1 MFSLGDKVRIP
12 YISDRNPHNNQV
24 GMIVW
29 LHKYYRYPEG
39 RTDTHEEKYQ
49 ATIRYEDGFTENVG
63 DLYRKGSGLVSEVEL
78 VEKMTDEILVYDK
91 DFAER
96 CKKEKLFDVATP
108 QEVADLFQKNVR
120 FGDSLFI
127 PRSPDEY
134 MTVIRQIDSGLY
146 FQEKT
151 EVGYKFGMRDECTVF
166 YDEAD
171 AESVLAELE
180 ERCPECHTL
189 IRL

>member
-1 MFSLGDKVRIP
+1 MFGLGDKVRIP
-12 YISDRNPHNNQV
+12 YISDLNPHNNQV

-39 RTDTHEEKYQ
+39 RMDTHEEKYR

-63 DLYRKGSGLVSEVEL
+63 DLYQKGSGLVSEVEL
-78 VEKMTDEILVYDK
+78 VEKMTDEILVYDRG
-91 DFAER
+91 FAER
-96 CKKEKLFDVATP
+96 CKEEKLFDVATP
-108 QEVADLFQKNVR
+108 QEVANLFQKNVR
-120 FGDSLFI
+120 FGDSLFL
-127 PRSPDEY
+127 PQSPDEY
-134 MTVIRQIDSGLY
+134 RAVICQIDSGLY

-166 YDEAD
+166 YDEED

-180 ERCPECHTL
+180 DRCPECHTL

>member
-12 YISDRNPHNNQV
+12 YILDCNPHNNQV
-24 GMIVW
+24 GVIVW

-91 DFAER
+91 EFAER
-96 CKKEKLFDVATP
+96 CKEEKLFDVATP
-108 QEVADLFQKNVR
+108 QEVANLFQKNVR
-120 FGDSLFI
+120 FGDSLFL
-127 PRSPDEY
+127 PENEY
-134 MTVIRQIDSGLY
+134 EYRAVIRQIDSGLY

-166 YDEAD
+166 YGEAD
-171 AESVLAELE
+171 AESVLYELE